1 MIHTFRRAVFC
12 IAFLGLC
19 AGAAEAPRTKVLF
32 LGDGASHRPAE
43 RYRQFA
49 PAMMNRGIEVVYSED
64 LAVVTTENLRRYDA
78 LLIYANIDAI
88 APEPERALLD
98 YVQQGGGL
106 VALHSASHCF
116 RNSPRYAA
124 LVGAKFLRHG
134 TGTFRTRNVAPDHP
148 VMRGFAGF
156 ESWDETY
163 VHAQHN
169 DAGRTVLERR
179 DDEPY
184 TWVRAEGKGR
194 VFYTAWGHDQ
204 RTWTNA
210 GFIELVERGIHYA
223 AGQRPSGASHASE
236 TVRAP
241 ERTPVAGVPY
251 YPPGQRTLGDGAWP
265 EMQKPLGATGSMRR
279 LVVPA
284 GFEVQLF
291 AAEPDIRKPIT
302 MAWDERGRLWIAESV
317 DYPNKVR
324 QAGEPGQDRIVVCED
339 TDGDGRADRFTVFAE
354 GLNIPTG
361 LAFARGGVIVF
372 QAPET
377 LLLKD
382 TDGDG
387 RADVREV
394 LFTGW
399 GRRDTHSGPNSPVYG
414 FDNWIWGT
422 VGYSG
427 FSGSVGGKPLS
438 LRQGFFRFRP
448 DGSQLEFLRATN
460 NNTWGIG
467 FAEDGTVFG
476 STANNNPS
484 VYLPVP
490 DRLYAMAGL
499 EPRTLGGI
507 ADSARFLPMTD
518 RVRQVDVHWG
528 FTAAAG
534 HALYTAR
541 AYPRRYWNRVAF
553 VTEPTGHLVAE
564 FNLEPSGANFRA
576 TNPANLVA
584 SDDEWFAPIMAEVG
598 PDGAVWVLDWHNYIV
613 QHNPTPRGFETG
625 SGNAYESPL
634 RDRQFGRVYRI
645 VWARGEGARPQAP
658 FTLEGASPERL
669 VAALGHDN
677 LLWRRHAQR
686 LLVERD
692 RRDVVPALT
701 ALVLDPRVDELGL
714 NVAAIHA
721 LWTLH
726 GLRAIDAQPNV
737 LAVVTGALRHPSAAV
752 RRHAATVLPPTA
764 ATGAAILAANL
775 LGDPHP
781 QVRLAALLALAEIPT
796 DPGVGAALHALL
808 APAGLALDRWTVDA
822 ATIAASRHAPGFLA
836 AAKPAQVDA
845 ARRPTEPANAVLPV
859 DSFERDPTAPL
870 GWELAIAAG
879 TAEIGLADIGRGGK
893 RSLRLAATGT
903 GADAS
908 ATRRV
913 RVKRHTRYE
922 LAGFIRSESVA
933 VSPGALGAFL
943 HVASFPP
950 SRRVATPALKDT
962 MAWWPGRVAFDTGTL
977 DEIVIACVIG
987 GGGLAQGT
995 AYFDEIVLTDLG
1007 PADETVA
1014 EPLSAVL
1021 GHVLRRSGNPA
1032 PAEETKAGVRD
1043 ALRIELGVVPD
1054 VMRYD
1059 QLELSVR
1066 AGQAV
1071 RLVFTNRDHMPHNF
1085 LLLEPGN
1092 VETIGRLADEMLAD
1106 PQAQRR
1112 DYIPVHAAVLAST
1125 PLVNPGES
1133 FVLEFT
1139 APSQPG
1145 RYPYVCTFPGHWRIM
1160 QGVLVVTAGP

>member
-1 MIHTFRRAVFC
+1 M
-12 IAFLGLC
+12 LGLSI
-19 AGAAEAPRTKVLF
+19 GASGAPRTKVLF
-32 LGDGASHRPAE
+32 LGDGADHRPAE

-49 PAMMNRGIEVVYSED
+49 PAMLNRGIEVVYSED
-64 LAVVTTENLRRYDA
+64 LAAVTLENLRRYDS
-78 LLIYANIDAI
+78 LLIYADIDAI

-106 VALHSASHCF
+106 VALHSASRCF

-124 LVGAKFLRHG
+124 LIGARFLSHG
-134 TGTFRTRNVAPDHP
+134 AGTFRTRNVARDHP

-163 VHAQHN
+163 VHTQHH
-169 DAGRTVLERR
+169 DAGRIVLERR

-184 TWVRAEGKGR
+184 TWLREEGKGR

-204 RTWTNA
+204 RTWTNP
-210 GFIELVERGIHYA
+210 GFIDLVARGIHYA
-223 AGQRPSGASHASE
+223 AGRQPPGVPSAGEAGH
-236 TVRAP
+236 AP
-241 ERTPVAGVPY
+241 ERAPVAGVPY

-265 EMQKPLGATGSMRR
+265 EMQRPLEAADSMRR
-279 LVVPA
+279 QVVPA
-284 GFEVQLF
+284 GFEVRLF
-291 AAEPDIRKPIT
+291 AAEPDIRKPIA

-324 QAGEPGQDRIVVCED
+324 LAGEPGRDRIVICED
-339 TDGDGRADRFTVFAE
+339 TDGDARADRFTVFAE

-372 QAPET
+372 QAPDT
-377 LLLKD
+377 LFLKD

-427 FSGSVGGKPLS
+427 FAGNVGGQSLS
-438 LRQGFFRFRP
+438 FRQGFFRFRP

-467 FAEDGTVFG
+467 LAEDGTVFG

-490 DRLYAMAGL
+490 ERCYTATGL
-499 EPRTLGGI
+499 EPRALGGI
-507 ADSARFLPMTD
+507 ADSARFLPLTD

-553 VTEPTGHLVAE
+553 VAEPTGHLVAE
-564 FNLEPSGANFRA
+564 FNLEPAGANFRA
-576 TNPANLVA
+576 RNPVNLVA

-625 SGNAYESPL
+625 AGNAYESPL
-634 RDRQFGRVYRI
+634 RDARFGRVYRI
-645 VWARGEGARPQAP
+645 VWTGGEGARPQAP
-658 FTLEGASPERL
+658 FTLEGAGPERL
-669 VAALGHDN
+669 VATLGHDN

-686 LLVERD
+686 LLVERGH
-692 RRDVVPALT
+692 RDVVPALT
-701 ALVLDPRVDELGL
+701 ALVRDPRADELGL

-726 GLRAIDAQPNV
+726 GLRAIEAQSEV
-737 LAVVTGALRHPSAAV
+737 LAAVAGALRHPSAGV
-752 RRHAATVLPPTA
+752 RRHAAAVLPHTA
-764 ATGAAILAANL
+764 ETGAAILAAGV
-775 LGDPHP
+775 LGDPDA
-781 QVRLAALLALAEIPT
+781 QVRLAALLALAEVPA
-796 DPGVGAALHALL
+796 DPAIGAALHAFLS
-808 APAGLALDRWTVDA
+808 PAGLALDRWTVDA
-822 ATIAASRHAPGFLA
+822 AMIAAGRHAPGFLA
-836 AAKPAQVDA
+836 SATPAQAAA
-845 ARRPTEPANAVLPV
+845 ARRATRPAAPAPSVV
-859 DSFERDPTAPL
+859 DSFERDPAAPL
-870 GWELAIAAG
+870 GWDLAVAAG

-893 RSLRLAATGT
+893 RSLRLAATGG

-922 LAGFIRSESVA
+922 LAGFIRSEGLS

-943 HVASFPP
+943 RVASFPAS
-950 SRRVATPALKDT
+950 SRAATPALKDT
-962 MAWWPGRVAFDTGTL
+962 MAWWPGRVVFDTGSL
-977 DEIVIACVIG
+977 DEIAIACVIG
-987 GGGLAQGT
+987 GGGLARGA
-995 AYFDEIVLTDLG
+995 AYFDEIALTDLG

-1014 EPLSAVL
+1014 EPLDAVL
-1021 GHVLRRSGNPA
+1021 GHVLRRSGGPA
-1032 PAEETKAGVRD
+1032 PSTPAEAGASGTV
-1043 ALRIELGVVPD
+1043 RIELGTIPD
-1054 VMRYD
+1054 AMRYD
-1059 QLELSVR
+1059 RAELSAR

-1071 RLVFTNRDHMPHNF
+1071 RLVFANRDHMPHNF
-1085 LLLEPGN
+1085 LLLEPGSL
-1092 VETIGRLADEMLAD
+1092 EAIGRLADEILAD

-1112 DYIPVHAAVLAST
+1112 DYIPAHAAVLAST

-1133 FVLEFT
+1133 FVLEFS
-1139 APSQPG
+1139 APPRPG

-1160 QGVLVVTAGP
+1160 QGVLVVTADS

>member
-1 MIHTFRRAVFC
+1 M
-12 IAFLGLC
+12 LGLSVV
-19 AGAAEAPRTKVLF
+19 ASGAPRTKVLF
-32 LGDGASHRPAE
+32 LGDGANHRPAE

-49 PAMMNRGIEVVYSED
+49 PAMLNHGIEVVYSED
-64 LAVVTTENLRRYDA
+64 LAVLTAENLRHYDA
-78 LLIYANIDAI
+78 LMIYANIDAI
-88 APEPERALLD
+88 TPELEGALLD
-98 YVQQGGGL
+98 YVQHGGGL
-106 VALHSASHCF
+106 VALHCASHCF

-134 TGTFRTRNVAPDHP
+134 TGVFHTRNVAPDHP
-148 VMRGFAGF
+148 VMQGFAGF

-169 DAGRTVLERR
+169 DEGRTVLERR

-184 TWVRAEGKGR
+184 TWVRTEGVGH

-204 RTWTNA
+204 RTWTNP
-210 GFIELVERGIHYA
+210 GFLDLVERGIRYA
-223 AGQRPSGASHASE
+223 AGQRLPEALRARE
-236 TVRAP
+236 TEGAP
-241 ERTPVAGVPY
+241 ERVPIAGVPY
-251 YPPGQRTLGDGAWP
+251 YPPGQRTLGDSAWP
-265 EMQKPLGATGSMRR
+265 EMQQPLAAAVSLRR
-279 LVVPA
+279 QVAPA
-284 GFEVQLF
+284 GFEVRLF

-324 QAGEPGQDRIVVCED
+324 QPGELGHDRILVCED
-339 TDGDGRADRFTVFAE
+339 TDGDGRADKFTVFAE

-372 QAPET
+372 QAPDT
-377 LLLKD
+377 LFLKD

-399 GRRDTHSGPNSPVYG
+399 GRRDTHSGPNNPVYG
-414 FDNWIWGT
+414 FDNWLWGT

-427 FSGSVGGKPLS
+427 FTGSVGGQPLAY
-438 LRQGFFRFRP
+438 RQGFFRFRP
-448 DGSQLEFLRATN
+448 DGAQLEFLRATN

-467 FAEDGTVFG
+467 FAEEGTVFG

-484 VYLPVP
+484 VYLPAP
-490 DRLYAMAGL
+490 DRFYAAAGI

-507 ADSARFLPMTD
+507 ADSSRYLPMTD

-528 FTAAAG
+528 YTAAAG

-553 VTEPTGHLVAE
+553 VAEPTGHLVAE
-564 FNLEPSGANFRA
+564 FNLEPAGANFRA
-576 TNPANLVA
+576 HNPANLIA

-598 PDGAVWVLDWHNYIV
+598 PDGAVWVLDWYNYIV
-613 QHNPTPRGFETG
+613 QHNPTPRGFQTG
-625 SGNAYESPL
+625 VGNAYENPL
-634 RDRQFGRVYRI
+634 RDQTFGRVYRV
-645 VWARGEGARPQAP
+645 VWSGGEGARPQAP
-658 FTLEGASPERL
+658 FSLAGADPERL

-686 LLVERD
+686 LLVERG

-701 ALVLDPRVDELGL
+701 TLVRDPRTDELGL

-726 GLRAIDAQPNV
+726 GLHAVDAQADV
-737 LAVVTGALRHPSAAV
+737 LAAVTDALRHPSAGV
-752 RRHAATVLPPTA
+752 RRNAAAVLPHTA

-775 LGDPHP
+775 LADPDA
-781 QVRLAALLALAEIPT
+781 QVRFAALLALAETPADAAIG
-796 DPGVGAALHALL
+796 DALHAFL
-808 APAGLALDRWTVDA
+808 APAGLALDRWTLDA
-822 ATIAASRHAPGFLA
+822 TMIAASRHAAGFLA
-836 AAKPAQVDA
+836 AAKPDQIGA
-845 ARRPTEPANAVLPV
+845 ARRAGEPASAVQRV
-859 DSFERDPTAPL
+859 DSFERDPAAPL
-870 GWELAIAAG
+870 GWELATAAG

-893 RSLRLAATGT
+893 HSLRLTGT
-903 GADAS
+903 GDGVDAS

-922 LAGFIRSESVA
+922 LAGFIRTEGVTVA
-933 VSPGALGAFL
+933 SGALGAYL
-943 HVASFPP
+943 RVAAFPAA
-950 SRRVATPALKDT
+950 RRVATPALKDT
-962 MAWWPGRVAFDTGTL
+962 MAWWPARVAFDSGTL
-977 DEIVIACVIG
+977 DEIVIACALG
-987 GGGLAQGT
+987 GGGLARGT

-1007 PADETVA
+1007 PTDETVA
-1014 EPLSAVL
+1014 EPMNAVL
-1021 GHVLRRSGNPA
+1021 GHLLRQGDRRATAESAKPATGNA
-1032 PAEETKAGVRD
+1032 VRID
-1043 ALRIELGVVPD
+1043 LGTVPD

-1059 QLELSVR
+1059 QTELTLKT
-1066 AGQAV
+1066 GQAV
-1071 RLVFTNRDHMPHNF
+1071 RLVFTNNDHMPHNF
-1085 LLLEPGN
+1085 LLLEPGSL
-1092 VETIGRLADEMLAD
+1092 ETVGKLADEMLAD

-1112 DYIPVHAAVLAST
+1112 DYVPVSAAVLANT

-1133 FVLEFT
+1133 FALEFT
-1139 APSQPG
+1139 APARPG
-1145 RYPYVCTFPGHWRIM
+1145 RYPYICTFPGHWRIM
-1160 QGVLVVTAGP
+1160 QGVLVVTAAR